1 MNFKTVA
8 LLLGSLLAAMPAFSQ
23 PIIGHFVSFG
33 VAGGVGLTDAFAN
46 QTAMSVDVDT
56 HYFSGSKDYV
66 VGPTIEL
73 HLPLRLSVE
82 FDVLYR
88 PLNLTDMQ
96 TIFAGPAFTTSVSS
110 KLNSWEFPL
119 LAKYRLPSH
128 LITPFIEAGPSFR
141 SVTNESFAGTQ
152 LSGAGFTAGV
162 GVEGKLGPIRIAPVV
177 RYTRWGADSDLN
189 TSSLNP
195 QSNLNQAEFLVGL
208 TF

>member
-1 MNFKTVA
+1 MNLRILVLSFATI
-8 LLLGSLLAAMPAFSQ
+8 PAFAQ
-23 PIIGHFVSFG
+23 PVIGHFVSFG
-33 VAGGVGLTDAFAN
+33 VTGGAALTDAFSN
-46 QTAMSVDVDT
+46 QTVMGVDVDT
-56 HYFSGSKDYV
+56 HYFSGSKGYI

-88 PLNLTDMQ
+88 PLNLTGMQ

-119 LAKYRLPSH
+119 LAKYRLPAH

-141 SVTNESFAGTQ
+141 IVTNESFAGIQ
-152 LSGAGFTAGV
+152 LSSTGFTAGV

-177 RYTRWGADSDLN
+177 RYTRWGADTDLN
-189 TSSLNP
+189 TSLLNP